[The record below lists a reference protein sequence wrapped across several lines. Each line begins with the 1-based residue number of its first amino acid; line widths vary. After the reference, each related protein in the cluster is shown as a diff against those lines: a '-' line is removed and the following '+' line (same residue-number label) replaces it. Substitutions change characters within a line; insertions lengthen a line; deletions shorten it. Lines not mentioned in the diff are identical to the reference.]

1 MVNHPN
7 RIEKDSKTIIMK
19 RYLIAAIL
27 VVLAVSCVPNKE
39 KETESPL
46 SEQDTR
52 MEWWKEA
59 RFGLFIHWG
68 LYAQPA
74 GEWKGEEV
82 PGISEWIMARA
93 KIPVKEYEP
102 LTTTFNPV
110 KYDAEEWVRLA
121 KEAGMKYIVITSKHH
136 DGFAMFHSKASQY
149 NIVDATPFDRDPL
162 KELADAC
169 EKQGIRLG
177 FYYSQAQDWHEPGGT
192 YWNIEQGEPHW
203 DPDLE
208 RDSLMS
214 YINGKAVP
222 QVKEILENY
231 GGLDIL
237 WWDTPRGMTEEAAE
251 ALQAVADQYPAMITN
266 NRLYRPWPGDFSTPE
281 QHVPPTG
288 LDYDWEVCMTM
299 NTSWGYKHYDHNWK
313 SSETLIR
320 MLVDIASKGGN
331 LLLNVGPTAE
341 GEIPEPSVERL
352 KAIGKWMDV
361 NGESIYGT
369 EASPF
374 FKLPWGRCT
383 SRATGKGTTLYL
395 HVFNWPENEVLIVPG
410 ISTKVSSVKLLED
423 PTQELS
429 SYFEGDDLLI
439 ELPAQ
444 APNPVNTVLVVETT
458 GSMEVKSNMPTLTEG
473 QVVLAADFADI
484 HNPGYG
490 THAILKGSGEEA
502 KITNWIDPR
511 VRLEWM
517 FHITEPGTYAVKAQV
532 KAEDSSKLLV
542 KIGEEEL
549 EAEIKANEDF
559 TDTILGEIEVSET
572 GDLIMSIR
580 PVQDGWKGM
589 ELGQVM
595 LVKQ

>member
-1 MVNHPN
+1 
-7 RIEKDSKTIIMK
+7 MK
-19 RYLIAAIL
+19 RYMILTIL
-27 VVLAVSCVPNKE
+27 VVLTISCGPKRE
-39 KETESPL
+39 KETESVI
-46 SEQDTR
+46 SEQDQR
-52 MEWWKEA
+52 MEWWREA

-74 GEWKGEEV
+74 GEWKGEEI

-93 KIPVKEYEP
+93 KIPVKEYEQ
-102 LTTTFNPV
+102 LAATFNPV
-110 KYDAEEWVRLA
+110 KYDADQWVRLA
-121 KEAGMKYIVITSKHH
+121 KQAGMKYIVITSKHH
-136 DGFAMFHSKASQY
+136 DGFAMFQSKASAY
-149 NIVDATPFDRDPL
+149 NIVDATPFGRDPL

-169 EKQGIRLG
+169 EKHGIRLG

-203 DPDLE
+203 DPELVRE
-208 RDSLMS
+208 PLMN

-352 KAIGKWMDV
+352 QAIGKWMDL

-383 SRATGKGTTLYL
+383 SRSTNDGTTLYL
-395 HVFNWPENEVLIVPG
+395 HVFQWPENNLLRVPG
-410 ISTKVSSVKLLED
+410 ISTTVNHIRLLAD
-423 PTQELS
+423 QDQTLS
-429 SYFEGDDLLI
+429 SHFEGDDLLI
-439 ELPAQ
+439 ELPGR
-444 APNPVNTVLVVETT
+444 APDLVNTVIVVETR
-458 GSMEVKSNMPTLTEG
+458 GSLEVTSNMPSLSGG
-473 QVVLAADFADI
+473 QIVLPADFADI

-490 THAILKGSGEEA
+490 THAILKGSGNEA
-502 KITNWIDPR
+502 RIINWVDSR

-517 FHITEPGTYAVKAQV
+517 FNTAEPGKFTVKAQV
-532 KAEDSSKLLV
+532 SAEDSSKLRIRV
-542 KIGEEEL
+542 GEEEL
-549 EAEIKANEDF
+549 EAEIHATGSEF
-559 TDTILGEIEVSET
+559 AETILGEIEISVT
-572 GDLIMSIR
+572 GDLIISIR
-580 PVQDGWKGM
+580 PVQDDWNGI
-589 ELGQVM
+589 ELGKVT
-595 LVKQ
+595 LVRQ

>member
-1 MVNHPN
+1 
-7 RIEKDSKTIIMK
+7 MK
-19 RYLIAAIL
+19 RILIVFFL
-27 VVLAVSCVPNKE
+27 GLLLFSCTGDQE
-39 KETESPL
+39 KTSRAEGPDPEHKM
-46 SEQDTR
+46 D
-52 MEWWKEA
+52 WWREA

-74 GEWKGEEV
+74 GEWKGEEI

-93 KIPVKEYEP
+93 MIPVAEYEK
-102 LTTTFNPV
+102 LAATFNPV
-110 KYDAEEWVRLA
+110 KYDAEAWVKLA

-136 DGFAMFHSKASQY
+136 DGFAMFDSKASDY
-149 NIVDATPFDRDPL
+149 NIVDATPFGRDPL
-162 KELADAC
+162 KELAEAC
-169 EKQGIRLG
+169 ERHGIRLG

-208 RDSLMS
+208 RDSLMN
-214 YINGKAVP
+214 YIEGKAVP

-237 WWDTPRGMTEEAAE
+237 WWDTPRGMTEEAAL
-251 ALQAVADQYPAMITN
+251 ALQEVADQYPAMLTN

-299 NTSWGYKHYDHNWK
+299 NTSWGYKRSDHNWK

-341 GEIPEPSVERL
+341 GLIPEPSVERL
-352 KAIGKWMDV
+352 QAMGKWMDV

-383 SRATGKGTTLYL
+383 SRKTGDGTTLYL
-395 HVFNWPENEVLIVPG
+395 HVFHWPEDRVLRVPSMQAQVDG
-410 ISTKVSSVKLLED
+410 V
-423 PTQELS
+423 
-429 SYFEGDDLLI
+429 YFLADKDQTLASRFEEGDLLI
-439 ELPAQ
+439 TLPGTM
-444 APNPVNTVLVVETT
+444 PDTVNTVIVVKTS
-458 GSMEVKSNMPTLTEG
+458 GPLEVESNIPSLQEG
-473 QVVLAADFADI
+473 KILLPADFADI

-490 THAILKGSGEEA
+490 THALLTGSGHGA
-502 KITNWIDPR
+502 RITNWIDPR

-517 FHITEPGTYAVKAQV
+517 FQTDDPGIYTVMASLRSEGSGTLIIQHGGQETEFGLNPTGADFMEAELGTITVTETGNQV
-532 KAEDSSKLLV
+532 LQIKPQSEGWSPVELGPVVLV
-542 KIGEEEL
+542 K
-549 EAEIKANEDF
+549 N
-559 TDTILGEIEVSET
+559 
-572 GDLIMSIR
+572 
-580 PVQDGWKGM
+580 
-589 ELGQVM
+589 
-595 LVKQ
+595 